1 MPRRAHGSGRARPRC
16 GRTPVPAC
24 SPPPRPSSRACC
36 PWKTHVRQEHGVR
49 GTRAARRLQLTQA
62 ADVTPP
68 AHRDPGRRANG
79 TPGAPRPPPR
89 TGRPSGAGLGLGL
102 VSRCPGLSSRLC
114 LHGTVPSHRIGV
126 GQEAGPQ
133 AAPAGPSGGQRGR
146 RSRRVGGLTPRTGLP
161 GQDRSDPRPRRVH
174 RPERAAC
181 PGPSAATSA
190 LQFPPNSLTSRPRE
204 GQKGK

>member
-1 MPRRAHGSGRARPRC
+1 MAPRRAHASGRARPRC

-114 LHGTVPSHRIGV
+114 LHGTCPKSQNRSWAGGRAAGSPRGTLRRPAREALAPRWRPHSPDRPPG
-126 GQEAGPQ
+126 AGPLRPP
-133 AAPAGPSGGQRGR
+133 PAEGASPGSEQGVPARARRPLPS
-146 RSRRVGGLTPRTGLP
+146 SFPLTL
-161 GQDRSDPRPRRVH
+161 
-174 RPERAAC
+174 
-181 PGPSAATSA
+181 
-190 LQFPPNSLTSRPRE
+190 
-204 GQKGK
+204 